1 MMLHKNGGAEG
12 HREVVLCLRKRG
24 TIMKSLEKMTGNI
37 FILEFDHK
45 SLLVALIV
53 LFVAQEIF
61 GMIKQIQFEF
71 FLV

>member
-1 MMLHKNGGAEG
+1 M
-12 HREVVLCLRKRG
+12 VLCLRKRG

-45 SLLVALIV
+45 SLLLALLV

-61 GMIKQIQFEF
+61 GMIKQIQF
-71 FLV
+71 